1 MEKRAHSQCALEGSQ
16 CFKHGVCLAPGN
28 DTFGSVEYFVNKEPA
43 APGFVKLVQQS
54 VFIPVSNVVV
64 KRILSITGNLC

>member
-1 MEKRAHSQCALEGSQ
+1 MEKRAHSQCVLEGSQ
-16 CFKHGVCLAPGN
+16 CFKHGVCRPPGD
-28 DTFGSVEYFVNKEPA
+28 DTFASVEYFVNKEPA
-43 APGFVKLVQQS
+43 APGFVKQS